1 MCLHKKTTP
10 KTAKLNEALLGNPC
24 LSFPSS
30 LKTNSLRSM
39 ARHDERSMSRHG
51 SVTPSVR
58 SEDSQ
63 VSHLAQD
70 LTLQELRAF
79 VEKKTKENFY
89 LTIEN
94 EIFEKY
100 LQKRDPG
107 ILKGQ
112 SKGSKK

>member
-1 MCLHKKTTP
+1 
-10 KTAKLNEALLGNPC
+10 
-24 LSFPSS
+24 
-30 LKTNSLRSM
+30 M

-107 ILKGQ
+107 ILKDAEQ
-112 SKGSKK
+112 EQKLSRQKFEQDKIKAQISVPSSCHSTSSFYSPKKKIT